1 MIAKRPARTPV
12 MSTVGQSAPT
22 EANPR
27 KPLRFRVKIPKIDP
41 ENPEAPPHAV
51 VDYESV
57 DDAIEY
63 GERVRGLDRERHQ
76 AEIIGLLGRLVSAGA
91 SSSERAPPPPVPPAP
106 VPPAPKLV
114 ERRKIKQKEFA
125 VRHAVSLSMVR
136 KWCMHGLPT
145 NGVKGR
151 GVRILLPEGD
161 AWVESG
167 GPDLVR
173 LRERGRKESP

>member
-1 MIAKRPARTPV
+1 

-27 KPLRFRVKIPKIDP
+27 KSLRFRVKIPKIDP
-41 ENPEAPPHAV
+41 ENPEAPPHVV

-63 GERVRGLDRERHQ
+63 GVRVRGLDRERHQ
-76 AEIIGLLGRLVSAGA
+76 AEIMGLLGRLVGAGG
-91 SSSERAPPPPVPPAP
+91 SSSKEAPPPAAPPAP
-106 VPPAPKLV
+106 VPPSVSMPA
-114 ERRKIKQKEFA
+114 ERKWITQKEFA
-125 VRHAVSLSMVR
+125 YRHSVSVSQVR

-145 NGVKGR
+145 NSIKGR
-151 GVRILLPEGD
+151 GVKIKVIEGD

-167 GPDLVR
+167 GPELVR